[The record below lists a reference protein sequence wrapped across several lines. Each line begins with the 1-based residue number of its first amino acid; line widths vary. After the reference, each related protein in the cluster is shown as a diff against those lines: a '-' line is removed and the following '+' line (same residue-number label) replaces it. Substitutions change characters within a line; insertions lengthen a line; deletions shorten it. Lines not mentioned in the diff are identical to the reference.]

1 MKQKNRILSWAF
13 LAMLLLSWQE
23 VFAQKTCVIA
33 SAEDHVPLRE
43 ALIHTNNNHWART
56 DYRGYWTMRYQFDSA
71 TVSKPG
77 FVKATIR
84 YKELPDTVF
93 LLPEAKQIGEVTV
106 WGKNQEH
113 VEQMEQQI
121 QDKVNSLPTSPGG
134 IGFDAFGWMD
144 KQGRRDRKHKEQAQK
159 IFKQMDK
166 KDPIVSAYEQATGK
180 TYELKNPFDISG
192 KADGKADREF
202 DGKADGKFDGKADGK
217 ANGKFDG
224 KADGKADREFDGK
237 TDGNEEKSTLDAK
250 ESESKSTPNAA
261 ESSEKSAL
269 SVKNNEKA
277 EESEK

>member
-1 MKQKNRILSWAF
+1 MPRSEFLFLLLPQKTFEPCKRNVSMKQKNRILLWAL
-13 LAMLLLSWQE
+13 LAMFLLSWQE
-23 VFAQKTCVIA
+23 AFAQKTCVIA

-77 FVKATIR
+77 FLKATIR

-93 LLPEAKQIGEVTV
+93 LLPESKQIGEVTV

-113 VEQMEQQI
+113 VEKMEQQI
-121 QDKVNSLPTSPGG
+121 QDKVNSIPSSPGG

-180 TYELKNPFDISG
+180 TYELKNPFDKSG
-192 KADGKADREF
+192 KREKNEGK
-202 DGKADGKFDGKADGK
+202 
-217 ANGKFDG
+217 
-224 KADGKADREFDGK
+224 
-237 TDGNEEKSTLDAK
+237 NEEKSARSAS
-250 ESESKSTPNAA
+250 ESEG
-261 ESSEKSAL
+261 KSAL
-269 SVKNNEKA
+269 STS
-277 EESEK
+277 ESEEKSARSASKNE